1 VELTTGFSTQTR
13 ETLIDLLGRSDLLN
27 LRVSP
32 KEAGRG
38 RPAPDVLWCC
48 AMHAQITSTS
58 AFVALGDA
66 TSDMQ
71 TGVRAGA
78 G

>member
-1 VELTTGFSTQTR
+1 MELTTGFSTQTR
-13 ETLIDLLGRSDLLN
+13 ETLIDVLGRSDLLN
-27 LRVSP
+27 LRLSP

-38 RPAPDVLWCC
+38 RPAPDVLWGC

-58 AFVALGDA
+58 ALVAVGDTA
-66 TSDMQ
+66 SDMQ